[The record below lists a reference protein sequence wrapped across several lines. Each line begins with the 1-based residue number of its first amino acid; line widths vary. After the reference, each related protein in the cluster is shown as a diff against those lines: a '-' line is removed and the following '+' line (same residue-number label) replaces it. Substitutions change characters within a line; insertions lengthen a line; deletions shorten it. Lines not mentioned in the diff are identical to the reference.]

1 MTAASPDRPAQVGIG
16 VVSRGNRDLIEALL
30 DGYGTATLDDT
41 VPGDTDLCI
50 VDEGGLDRW
59 GQGLAAWKVAERPA
73 YAPVLLLATDGSNP
87 WRTYSGVLGE
97 QVDTIQP
104 VPAPRA
110 ALRERVEALLETR
123 EYSVVAR
130 ERLETLELYE
140 RGLDGASIGITIA
153 DATDPELPLVYAND
167 GFCELTG
174 YDRSE
179 TLGRNC
185 RFLQGAGTDEATVDE
200 IRAGLAAAEPVDVE
214 IRNYRPD
221 GELFW
226 NHLRIEPVRDD
237 DGTVTHFLGFQ
248 QDVTERKTRE
258 LLLEQYER
266 VLGSVDDPVV
276 VLGDDER
283 VLYANAA
290 GERLFACDHGEQV
303 TAALEDRQAATV
315 QSALARLADGEPL
328 TTELVVGRP
337 DCPGAV
343 FQLRLQRIRFEAAP
357 APERTLVVGRDITEI
372 REHRNRLSV
381 LDRVL
386 RHNIRNRLTTV
397 LGTVDR
403 FDAAA
408 DELNAAEIRALAGRI
423 EGAATDLLE
432 LSDAAREVNST
443 IDPGATETVETD
455 LARVVATAVGS
466 LSEVYP
472 DAVFET
478 ALPDA
483 APAVCPPTVRSCVEQ
498 LVERAVEGSDDRP
511 AVSLDLDADIERV
524 TLRIASDTA
533 PLSEV
538 ERRVL
543 TRGSEQQL
551 DHAPGIELW
560 LVKWAVVGSGGTLS
574 VVDDGHGIEL
584 SFPAA

>member
-1 MTAASPDRPAQVGIG
+1 MTAATSDRPARVGIG
-16 VVSRGNRDLIEALL
+16 VVSRGNRDLVEALL
-30 DGYGTATLDDT
+30 DGYETVAVDGT

-59 GQGLAAWKVAERPA
+59 GQRIAEWKAAERPA
-73 YAPVLLLATDGSNP
+73 YAPVLLLAADGSNP

-140 RGLDGASIGITIA
+140 RGLDGASIGITVA
-153 DATDPELPLVYAND
+153 DATDPDLPLVYAND
-167 GFCELTG
+167 GFVELTG

-179 TLGRNC
+179 ALGRNC
-185 RFLQGAGTDEATVDE
+185 RFLQGEGTDEATVEE
-200 IRAGLAAAEPVDVE
+200 IRAGLAAEEPVDVE

-226 NHLRIEPVRDD
+226 NHLRIEPVRAD

-266 VLGSVDDPVV
+266 VLQSVDDPVV

-290 GERLFACDHGEQV
+290 GEWLFDCTDGETV
-303 TAALEDRQAATV
+303 TAALDDRQAATV
-315 QSALARLADGEPL
+315 QSALAGLTADEPHTTEFVADG
-328 TTELVVGRP
+328 P
-337 DCPGAV
+337 DRQRAV
-343 FQLRLQRIRFEAAP
+343 FQLRFQRIRFEAEP
-357 APERTLVVGRDITEI
+357 APERVLVAGRDITDI
-372 REHRNRLSV
+372 REHQNRLSV

-403 FDAAA
+403 VEAAA
-408 DELNAAEIRALAGRI
+408 DELNPAEIRALAGRI
-423 EGAATDLLE
+423 EGAATDLLA
-432 LSDAAREVNST
+432 LSDAARQFNST
-443 IDPGATETVETD
+443 IDPGETETVETD
-455 LARVVATAVGS
+455 LAETVARVVGS
-466 LSEVYP
+466 LSETYP
-472 DAVFET
+472 EAVFET
-478 ALPDA
+478 DLPDA
-483 APAVCPPTVRSCVEQ
+483 ARAICPPTVRTCVEQ
-498 LVERAVEGSDDRP
+498 LVERAVEGSDGRP
-511 AVSLDLDADIERV
+511 EVSLDLDADGDWV
-524 TLRIASDTA
+524 TLRVASETA
-533 PLSEV
+533 PLGEV

-560 LVKWAVVGSGGTLS
+560 LVKWAVVGSGGTLA
-574 VVDDGHGIEL
+574 VVDDGRGVEL
-584 SFPAA
+584 SFPAV